1 MVSRLSKADKG
12 SENMIDKDSLYFTF
26 LNVLRMHHHRT
37 HILLS
42 EIGIYQGQPPLLFT
56 LEKDDGLSQ
65 REIADILKIAP
76 STINV
81 MLKRM
86 EKSGLLIRKQDTKDQ
101 RISRVYL
108 TSEGK
113 CTCKEAKKII
123 KEFAEECFDGFSVE
137 EKEALKVLLHKMGD
151 NLKNKLE

>member
-1 MVSRLSKADKG
+1 
-12 SENMIDKDSLYFTF
+12 MIHRDSLYFTF
-26 LNVLRMHHHRT
+26 LNVARMHYHRT

-56 LEKDDGLSQ
+56 LEHKDGLSQ

-86 EKSGLLIRKQDTKDQ
+86 EKSGILIRKKDLDDQ

-108 TSEGK
+108 TDKGRVICK
-113 CTCKEAKKII
+113 KAKEAI
-123 KEFAEECFDGFSVE
+123 KSLSEECFEGFSDD
-137 EKEALKVLLHKMGD
+137 EKETLKLLLKKMGNNLEGKLND
-151 NLKNKLE
+151 NEVGRC